1 MQPRWAIYMDIEGF
15 RALYSQENNIL
26 IALCDLMEGI
36 FVIGRDC
43 YPETPDRIFAHQT
56 GDGFVIVGEFGAES
70 LSVPVSIAVA
80 LLRHI
85 AARGRF
91 AKAAIGEGDFAD
103 ISGCYPKVILDAREP
118 DGIIRMGR
126 GKMRL
131 FSGMGTALID
141 AVTVM
146 KSSPSGAVL
155 SVSLANTS
163 RLPPGCIVTEVP
175 TMGVATIDWV
185 NSNWPALAALQKRA
199 NLNQPT
205 AGEIETAFNKYILEH
220 APPSKWEASSREAL
234 GLTKR
239 QTST

>member
-1 MQPRWAIYMDIEGF
+1 MQLRWAIYMDIEGF

-26 IALCDLMEGI
+26 VALCDLMEGI
-36 FVIGRDC
+36 FLIGRDC

-56 GDGFVIVGEFGAES
+56 GDGFVIVGEFGSET
-70 LSVPVSIAVA
+70 LSVPVSIAAA

-91 AKAAIGEGDFAD
+91 GKAAIGEGDFAD

-146 KSSPSGAVL
+146 KNSPSGAVL
-155 SVSLANTS
+155 SVSLANTA
-163 RLPPGCIVTEVP
+163 RLPVGCRVTEVP
-175 TMGVATIDWV
+175 SMGVATIDWV
-185 NSNWPALAALQKRA
+185 HSNWHALAALQKRA
-199 NLNQPT
+199 HLKQPT

-220 APPSKWEASSREAL
+220 APPSKWEAGSREAL

-239 QTST
+239 